1 MEEPP
6 FICPYCDTTLKLPD
20 TVWYYSCDHCRQRL
34 DLKSQFAYLRGLDA
48 FKEGQELMDSV
59 SPKKRRR
66 GYHAQDKASLA
77 IFMQAYSSL
86 QVAFQSDLEDL
97 QRTIGVEMMNSMSEE
112 FMKRGMVSPLE
123 VTFWNSI
130 MVEQTAQNEFDRL
143 REKLSGLKGSLAF
156 IKRWRWKNRQKQLV
170 ESLAKLDQKIKS
182 LEQQIQFVDF
192 PHARNR
198 KWRPNF

>member
-6 FICPYCDTTLKLPD
+6 FICPYCDTQLNLPNN
-20 TVWYYSCDHCRQRL
+20 VWYYSCDHCGQRL

-48 FKEGQELMDSV
+48 FKEGQDLMDSV

-66 GYHAQDKASLA
+66 FYHAMDKASMAL
-77 IFMQAYSSL
+77 FMQAYSSL

-97 QRTIGVEMMNSMSEE
+97 QRSVGVEMMNSMSEE

-123 VTFWNSI
+123 LTYWNSI
-130 MVEQTAQNEFDRL
+130 MVEQTAQNEFDSL
-143 REKLSGLKGSLAF
+143 REKLSDLKGSLAF
-156 IKRWRWKNRQKQLV
+156 IQRRRWQNRQKRLV
-170 ESLAKLDQKIKS
+170 ESLVKLDQKIKL
-182 LEQQIQFVDF
+182 LEEQIQFVDF

-198 KWRPNF
+198 KWRANF